1 MHFHMPKLPHSV
13 REFLGEV
20 GIIVI
25 GVTIAL
31 AAEQAIEALH
41 WRHVV
46 HSERESLDRGVG
58 NVRHAMLE
66 RVAQQS
72 CADRRLSE
80 LALVFD
86 RHDRHEPL
94 GLVAPIGRISVWT
107 GSAVALRI
115 ATADG
120 SLSHMSV
127 AEKAKYFGAFGTY
140 EETFAPAAQEE
151 RQSWRVL
158 QRLDHAEVLNDED
171 WRDLRKAYSDAVDS
185 NMVMKSNLANKND
198 SQWLSPFDLFPQQP
212 LPVDMQMVP
221 KVKQL
226 CASAVTP

>member
-1 MHFHMPKLPHSV
+1 MHFHLPKLPHSM
-13 REFLGEV
+13 REFFGEV
-20 GIIVI
+20 GIIVV

-31 AAEQAIEALH
+31 ASEQAIEALH

-46 HSERESLDRGVG
+46 HSERESLERGVRD
-58 NVRHAMLE
+58 VRHAMLE
-66 RVAQQS
+66 RVAQQP

-80 LALVFD
+80 LALVFG

-107 GSAVALRI
+107 ASSVALRI

-127 AEKAKYFGAFGTY
+127 EEKTKYFDAFDTY
-140 EETFAPAAQEE
+140 EQSFSPAAQEE
-151 RQSWRVL
+151 RQSWRIL

-171 WRDLRKAYSDAVDS
+171 WRDLRNAYSDAVDS
-185 NMVMKSNLANKND
+185 NTVMKSNLTNKTGG
-198 SQWLSPFDLFPQQP
+198 QWLTPFNLFPQEP
-212 LPVDMQMVP
+212 LPVDMQLVP

-226 CASAVTP
+226 CSSAVKA

>member
-20 GIIVI
+20 GIIVV

-46 HSERESLDRGVG
+46 DSERESLDRGVQDG
-58 NVRHAMLE
+58 RHAMLE
-66 RVAQQS
+66 RVAQQA

-94 GLVAPIGRISVWT
+94 GLVGPIGRVSVWT
-107 GSAVALRI
+107 GSTVALRI

-127 AEKAKYFGAFGTY
+127 EEKTKYFDAFETY
-140 EETFAPAAQEE
+140 EQSFSPAAQEE
-151 RQSWRVL
+151 RESWRTL
-158 QRLDHAEVLNDED
+158 QRLDHAEALNDED
-171 WRDLRKAYSDAVDS
+171 WRDLRKAYNDAVDS
-185 NMVMKSNLANKND
+185 NMVMKSNLANK
-198 SQWLSPFDLFPQQP
+198 SSGQWLSPFNLFPQQS

-221 KVKQL
+221 NVKKL
-226 CASAVTP
+226 CARAVAS